1 MSTQRHD
8 VNCSEAQIGGHA
20 YFGHSDQMCF
30 DDGVM
35 HLATRQNLGE
45 RVAHELSYTQ
55 LTLRRT
61 GLAMMSA
68 CHAMLVLNFLPCMN
82 RPETDGAARAA
93 DLKVLASAA
102 ARAVTDFKSKSG
114 TSVGSESVSAAEP
127 RTHNV
132 R

>member
-68 CHAMLVLNFLPCMN
+68 GHAMRVLMLTLYEQTRNGQC
-82 RPETDGAARAA
+82 RSCRRVESACISCRACSQG
-93 DLKVLASAA
+93 LQIEKRHVCSI
-102 ARAVTDFKSKSG
+102 G
-114 TSVGSESVSAAEP
+114 VGQ
-127 RTHNV
+127 R
-132 R
+132 